1 MPMTPID
8 PMGREFAYVQLA
20 DDIAWRITI
29 GEFTCRLPAERALAE
44 EYDVAYATMRQAM
57 GVLRERDLIRTR
69 VGRGTFVA
77 AAMS

>member
-8 PMGREFAYVQLA
+8 PLGREFAYFQLA

-44 EYDVAYATMRQAM
+44 EYDVAYATVRQAM
-57 GVLRERDLIRTR
+57 GILRERGLIRTR
-69 VGRGTFVA
+69 VGRGTYVA
-77 AAMS
+77 AAVP

>member
-1 MPMTPID
+1 MTPID

-44 EYDVAYATMRQAM
+44 EYEVAYVTVRQAM
-57 GVLRERDLIRTR
+57 GVLRERGLIRTR
-69 VGRGTFVA
+69 AGHGTYVA
-77 AAMS
+77 AAMP